1 MAGKGSSRAATGACM
16 QCNKGGCRMQF
27 HVTCAQSLGLLCE
40 EAGNYLDN
48 VKYCGYCQYHY
59 RKLVSEFHPD
69 SIRDQFLMTI
79 YLKLKRPNIKTIPA
93 YKPVPADSLSSD
105 SSPEKEADTSTG
117 TSTKPTSTSVPTG
130 PGVNASS
137 NNPSSSSS
145 SSSKRKSNSSSSKS
159 SNSAVK
165 SSSSSSSNTKSSSST
180 AAEPS
185 SGTSGTTT
193 SQKSVHTSSSSSS
206 SNKVVDKLGNN
217 NKICL
222 IKQGYILSSVG
233 LSGILCGACSFRIFI
248 VDIILI

>member
-69 SIRDQFLMTI
+69 SIRDRFLMPNL
-79 YLKLKRPNIKTIPA
+79 LKLKRPNIKTIPA

-130 PGVNASS
+130 PGVNATSS
-137 NNPSSSSS
+137 NPSSSS

-159 SNSAVK
+159 SSSAVK
-165 SSSSSSSNTKSSSST
+165 SSSSSSSNNKSSSST

-185 SGTSGTTT
+185 SGTSGSTT

-233 LSGILCGACSFRIFI
+233 FSGILSVVLQF
-248 VDIILI
+248 LL